1 MRIRLAALAC
11 LTASTAA
18 AAPIEPLTHYQP
30 WPEPCS
36 LSVDFGS
43 ICCGIDGELSQ
54 RVRRAVIADKR
65 VTRAFARG
73 WGEEGEFTFCLV
85 TRTRGDARALAARY
99 GAWAKARPNPELTK
113 VAFGRARGP

>member
-11 LTASTAA
+11 LAASVAA
-18 AAPIEPLTHYQP
+18 AAPIESLKHHQP
-30 WPEPCS
+30 WPAPCS

-43 ICCGIDGELSQ
+43 ICCGIDGEVSQ

-65 VTRAFARG
+65 VTRAFERG

-85 TRTRGDARALAARY
+85 TRTRRDARALAARY
-99 GAWAKARPNPELTK
+99 GAWAKARPNPDLTK
-113 VAFGRARGP
+113 VALGRTRGP